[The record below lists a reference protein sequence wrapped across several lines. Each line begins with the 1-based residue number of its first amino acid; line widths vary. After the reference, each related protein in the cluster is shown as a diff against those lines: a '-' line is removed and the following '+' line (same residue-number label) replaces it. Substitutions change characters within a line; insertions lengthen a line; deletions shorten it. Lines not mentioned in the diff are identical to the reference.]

1 MRGALQ
7 RKAWHVGC
15 ASPAESQDTPELTS
29 SLADQFHF
37 TVYRMSPHCLGSLF
51 WTSFPESVSTNGS
64 KRPKSQTWH
73 RLAVW
78 TVGALVAGIR
88 SKTRV

>member
-1 MRGALQ
+1 MRCSTLTIPGEEWGEIA
-7 RKAWHVGC
+7 RSVV
-15 ASPAESQDTPELTS
+15 ESI
-29 SLADQFHF
+29 
-37 TVYRMSPHCLGSLF
+37 
-51 WTSFPESVSTNGS
+51 STNGS
-64 KRPKSQTWH
+64 NRPNSRTWH

>member
-1 MRGALQ
+1 MYM
-7 RKAWHVGC
+7 
-15 ASPAESQDTPELTS
+15 T
-29 SLADQFHF
+29 SLAASQNSKLSIAEALAVG
-37 TVYRMSPHCLGSLF
+37 TESEAPAL
-51 WTSFPESVSTNGS
+51 ESVSTNGS
-64 KRPKSQTWH
+64 NRPNSQTWH